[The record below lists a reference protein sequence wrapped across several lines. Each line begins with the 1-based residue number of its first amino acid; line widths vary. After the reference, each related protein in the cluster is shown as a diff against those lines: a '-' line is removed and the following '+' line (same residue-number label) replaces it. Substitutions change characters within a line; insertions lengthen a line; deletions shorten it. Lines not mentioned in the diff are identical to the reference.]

1 MENLFSRALG
11 EDGGST
17 WLTEFTPRVNLAET
31 DKAYEVTAEIPGLKP
46 EDIHVDLD
54 RDLLTISGERKEEE
68 EEKGKTFHRIERRYG
83 TFRRAMTLP
92 DAGGAAEKVSA
103 EYKDGVLKVVVPKAK
118 ESRPTKVKVAG

>member
-17 WLTEFTPRVNLAET
+17 WLSEFTPRVNLAET

-46 EDIHVDLD
+46 EDIHVELE
-54 RDLLTISGERKEEE
+54 RDMLTISGERKEEE
-68 EEKGKTFHRIERRYG
+68 EEKGKTFHRVERRYG

-92 DAGGAAEKVSA
+92 DAAVAEKVNA

-118 ESRPTKVKVAG
+118 EARPTKVKVAG